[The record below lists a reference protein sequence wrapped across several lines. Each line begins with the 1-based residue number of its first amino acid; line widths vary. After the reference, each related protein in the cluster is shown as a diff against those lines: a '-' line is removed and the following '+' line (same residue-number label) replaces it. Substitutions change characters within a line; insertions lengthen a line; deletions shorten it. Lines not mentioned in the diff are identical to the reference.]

1 MGLDRGNR
9 GGSDCVSCLREGCAR
24 AEQGARVCK
33 SWVEECACQGKEVTK
48 CYMRVTAPFPTQR
61 ATLLAQNEDIVPLLL
76 QSNAKKGRRHLPSR
90 LCSTEPPDKWGKKK
104 LDKNCLLPPAAF
116 FDGTEMSL
124 RPPRSMSSRHVHH
137 HHCHRHQ
144 HRFGVHCDRE
154 PPTGRYDGV

>member
-76 QSNAKKGRRHLPSR
+76 QSNAKKGAATFAIQTLHRATRQM
-90 LCSTEPPDKWGKKK
+90 GNKK
-104 LDKNCLLPPAAF
+104 
-116 FDGTEMSL
+116 
-124 RPPRSMSSRHVHH
+124 
-137 HHCHRHQ
+137 
-144 HRFGVHCDRE
+144 
-154 PPTGRYDGV
+154 TG